1 MNKRNKNP
9 RIRKRIKS
17 LKAILFSCFLIG
29 LISSFGYNEFFLGS
43 LDDKKQ
49 SQIEN
54 KENLSGS
61 TDDSEEKSSED
72 LTSKKEE
79 DISEKAPD
87 ENIDTG
93 EINEGAGPMVNGNI
107 VLSFA
112 GDCTLG
118 TDPSF
123 TYNTFPQKVQEV
135 GENYAYFFQN
145 VLPIFSEDDLT
156 VVNLEGPL
164 TNAEAKAEKKF
175 TFKGPAEYAKI
186 LSAGSVEAANLANN
200 HSMDYLEQGFED
212 TKKALDAESIA
223 YFGLGT
229 EYTANIRGKNIVLL
243 GYKGWLENVDF
254 GALEADIK
262 KHKDEG
268 SIVIANFHW
277 GSEKSYRPNTFQVD
291 VAHAAIDYGADI
303 VIGHHPHVIQ
313 GLEMYKGKPIAYS
326 LANFCFGGN
335 NNPPD
340 KRTFILQT
348 DLVISNSSLSQIGI
362 RVIPA
367 SISSVST
374 LNNYQPTPSEGA
386 DKAVLLEEL
395 NNLSTNL
402 NFELSDE
409 FTYVNVGN

>member
-1 MNKRNKNP
+1 MNKRNKDP

-17 LKAILFSCFLIG
+17 LKVMLFSCFLIG
-29 LISSFGYNEFFLGS
+29 LISSFCYNEFFLGS
-43 LDDKKQ
+43 SYDKKQ

-54 KENLSGS
+54 KEELA
-61 TDDSEEKSSED
+61 DSKDKSEKENSED
-72 LTSKKEE
+72 LTSKKE
-79 DISEKAPD
+79 DDVSDDNPD
-87 ENIDTG
+87 KNVENG
-93 EINEGAGPMVNGNI
+93 EVNKPTGPMVNGNI

-123 TYNTFPQKVQEV
+123 TVNTFPQKVQEV
-135 GENYAYFFQN
+135 GGNYSYFFQN

-156 VVNLEGPL
+156 IVNLEGPL
-164 TNAEAKAEKKF
+164 TNAEAKANKKF

-212 TKKALDAESIA
+212 TKKALDTESIA

-243 GYKGWLENVDF
+243 GYKGWIENVDF

-277 GSEKSYRPNTFQVD
+277 GDEKSYKPNGHQID

-313 GLEMYKGKPIAYS
+313 GLEIYKGKPIAYS

-335 NNPPD
+335 SNPSD

-348 DLVISNSSLSQIGI
+348 DLVINNSSLSQIGI

-367 SISSVST
+367 SISSIST
-374 LNNYQPTPSEGA
+374 QNNYQPTPSEGA
-386 DKAVLLEEL
+386 DKTVLLEEL

-409 FTYVNVGN
+409 FTYINVGN